1 MALAP
6 RHAVSA
12 MRDRAQM
19 NENKTQQEIDEMRAS
34 SRRDFL
40 KTSGAVAAA
49 AFAGANNLNAAP
61 PHMPIGL
68 QLYSVR
74 NQLPHDFEGT
84 LRQLHTLGYRVVEAA
99 GYYNKPAGEF
109 RGAMEQAGLRC
120 ISSHL
125 TLELLRTKL
134 DENLDYAHKLGLEY
148 LVCSSAGGVH
158 RDPSAK
164 GEKLS
169 LDDWRYVAGEFNR
182 VGEKIKAA
190 GMTFAVHNH
199 TPEFAVE
206 NGTLVYDELLR
217 LTDPKLVYFEMDC
230 GWVQASG
237 HDPVQ
242 YLRKSPERFPLMHV
256 KDMEG
261 TGKDEKSVVLGHG
274 HLDYGPIL
282 AAATGLKQYFIEQEE
297 FAGDPMT
304 ELREDAEYM
313 RRVNA

>member
-1 MALAP
+1 
-6 RHAVSA
+6 
-12 MRDRAQM
+12 MR
-19 NENKTQQEIDEMRAS
+19 TS

-40 KTSGAVAAA
+40 KASGTVAAA
-49 AFAGANNLNAAP
+49 ALAGAHRLKAAP
-61 PHMPIGL
+61 AHMPIGL

-74 NQLPHDFEGT
+74 NQLPKDFDGT
-84 LRQLHTLGYRVVEAA
+84 LRQLHSLGYRVVEAA
-99 GYYNKPAGEF
+99 GYYNKPAKEF
-109 RGAMEQAGLRC
+109 RSAMEQAGLRC
-120 ISSHL
+120 ISTHL
-125 TLELLRTKL
+125 TLSLLRTKL
-134 DENLDYAHKLGLEY
+134 DENLDYAHALGLEY
-148 LVCSSAGGVH
+148 IVCSSAGGVH
-158 RDPSAK
+158 RDPNAK
-164 GEKLS
+164 GERLS
-169 LDDWRYVAGEFNR
+169 LDDWRYVAEEFNH

-190 GMTFAVHNH
+190 GIIFGVHNH

-237 HDPVQ
+237 HDPVE

-261 TGKDEKSVVLGHG
+261 TGRDEKSVVLGHG
-274 HLDYGPIL
+274 HLDYRPIL
-282 AAATGLKQYFIEQEE
+282 AAATVLKQYFIEQEE

-313 RRVNA
+313 RKVNA